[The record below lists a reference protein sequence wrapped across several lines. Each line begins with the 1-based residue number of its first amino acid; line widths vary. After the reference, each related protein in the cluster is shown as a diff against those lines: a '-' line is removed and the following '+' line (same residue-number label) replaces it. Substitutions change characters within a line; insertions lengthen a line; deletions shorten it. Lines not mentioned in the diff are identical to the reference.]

1 MLQALVGALSEQAGQ
16 SLCPYAAHSPRPWA
30 DLTINR
36 QTDKNISN
44 SALVKGIMKSLFQE
58 VPSELRPECLTDDDR
73 PIWGT
78 RIWLEGGLQGTQKD
92 SVLSW

>member
-1 MLQALVGALSEQAGQ
+1 
-16 SLCPYAAHSPRPWA
+16 
-30 DLTINR
+30 
-36 QTDKNISN
+36 
-44 SALVKGIMKSLFQE
+44 MKSLFQE